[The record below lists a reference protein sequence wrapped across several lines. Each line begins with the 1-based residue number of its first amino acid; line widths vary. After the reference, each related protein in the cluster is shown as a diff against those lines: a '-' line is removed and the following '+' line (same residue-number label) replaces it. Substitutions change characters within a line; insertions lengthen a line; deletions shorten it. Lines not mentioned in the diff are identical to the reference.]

1 MNAEQHEAS
10 CKLLMAEH
18 DLKHAKNN
26 ARAFAFRKQ
35 LATTP
40 DGQQDAAGLERYW
53 SHQII
58 IKTATVNEL
67 KSIINR
73 HF

>member
-18 DLKHAKNN
+18 DLKHAQNN
-26 ARAFAFRKQ
+26 ANAFAFRKQ
-35 LATTP
+35 IATTP
-40 DGQQDAAGLERYW
+40 DAQQDAAGSECYW
-53 SHQII
+53 RHQII
-58 IKTATVNEL
+58 MKTATVNEL